1 MKGDHL
7 LMFSRKIRKKCVAEN
22 MMVKMIKTFPP
33 QNAQH
38 RSSLIIR
45 SIKANPRRSKPAQKN
60 LILIGVIMDLK
71 QGGFTVKFVL
81 FIFTS
86 EN

>member
-38 RSSLIIR
+38 RSKPHHPLYQ
-45 SIKANPRRSKPAQKN
+45 SK
-60 LILIGVIMDLK
+60 
-71 QGGFTVKFVL
+71 
-81 FIFTS
+81 S
-86 EN
+86 S